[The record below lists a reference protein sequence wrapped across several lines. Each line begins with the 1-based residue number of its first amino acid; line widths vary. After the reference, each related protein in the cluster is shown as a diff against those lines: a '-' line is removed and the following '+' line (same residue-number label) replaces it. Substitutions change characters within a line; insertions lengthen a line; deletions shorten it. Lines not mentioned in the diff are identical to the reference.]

1 MVVGLFLLVNVVRE
15 MRRVPDHYV
24 LVDDVFPVDEAVE
37 PGLERRSRGDC
48 PVVDLRLAEPQYP
61 HVAAP
66 EGISNAVV
74 RPWDQRVASP
84 VCEFLTCHLRLRC
97 GFLRR
102 VASNWWVCQ
111 FSGGEMGGEL
121 NSRTTLFSA
130 VPMSKS
136 NLQ

>member
-1 MVVGLFLLVNVVRE
+1 LCRTEAGTEVMVVGLFLLVNVVRE
-15 MRRVPDHYV
+15 MRRVPDHHV

-74 RPWDQRVASP
+74 RPWDQRVGVAGLRVPDLPPSAALWVPEPRGLELVGVP
-84 VCEFLTCHLRLRC
+84 VL
-97 GFLRR
+97 
-102 VASNWWVCQ
+102 W
-111 FSGGEMGGEL
+111 GGRWAE
-121 NSRTTLFSA
+121 S
-130 VPMSKS
+130 
-136 NLQ
+136 